1 MLNGVKL
8 RDYQEQILKDL
19 ASVPSIGLFMKT
31 GSGKTLTSIERFTRN
46 PTSNLLVICPQKIV
60 TQWFDEIEKHT
71 DLNVCRY
78 NMSWSAKKKQ
88 DAISDYL
95 YAKKYSNVCIVVNFD
110 IVCKIDWSFKTEFAN
125 MIDEDWTIIV
135 DESHKIKNMGTSR
148 SPVKVTQKVLELGK
162 LTPYKIILTATPT
175 EKEYGGYIDLYSQ
188 LTFLGYLDMGYT
200 LFQNRYCRMEKL
212 QVPGMPFPINKITG
226 YRMNLIDD
234 EIKPLIKLCCRYYAP
249 KYGDYEP
256 QMLKITIPKAKNYAK
271 MLEDRTYQDITF
283 DNVSAFRIGKK
294 TLISGCVSG
303 TDEYGNRYKYDDN
316 TNKRDWLEEFL
327 SNTDDVVSILYN
339 YNVEKD
345 IIIDVCEKLGKKYIV
360 INGEIKDKPAE
371 LKKEFDVLIG
381 QYEAF
386 GESLDGLQYKCHLMV
401 FYSMPD
407 SSRAYRQSLG
417 RIDRIGQTE
426 MPVYYHLVMERTIDD
441 KIYEMVQNKV
451 EFSEKDL
458 NELTI

>member
-1 MLNGVKL
+1 MLKGVKL

-60 TQWFDEIEKHT
+60 TQWFDEIELHT

-78 NMSWSAKKKQ
+78 NMSWSATKKDKT
-88 DAISDYL
+88 ISDFL
-95 YAKKYSNVCIVVNFD
+95 EVDVINEEHIANNCIVVNFD
-110 IVCKIDWSFKTEFAN
+110 IITKMTWTDI
-125 MIDEDWTIIV
+125 IDENWTIIV

-148 SPVKVTQKVLELGK
+148 SPVKVTQRVLELGK

-188 LTFLGYLDMGYT
+188 LTFLGYLDMSYT

-256 QMLKITIPKAKNYAK
+256 QMLKINIPKALHYAK

-294 TLISGCVSG
+294 TLISGCVTG

-426 MPVYYHLVMERTIDD
+426 MPIYYHLVMEKTIDE
-441 KIYEMVQNKV
+441 KIYEMVLNKV